1 MLVKAMAMR
10 TALSGPANPA
20 LEAQVVAVIDRILND
35 ILNDTA
41 EG

>member
-1 MLVKAMAMR
+1 MR